1 MPGRGGGCRLCS
13 PANASALCAPPHH
26 AMHDVPCPPAAPTV
40 PGSCH
45 RAHWR
50 SHTSVLQVHRPALV
64 ALNGAIIGRQIIP
77 DRQPSSS
84 HCILQPTMQVRRSQN
99 HITPRRIS
107 SLTSHRSSSAV
118 SLSLILRCPV
128 IFRNG
133 LNPTAS
139 LILHGGLLT
148 HLSAARTS
156 RQCVRQSPRK
166 ADTQGRHGGK
176 SPACRTM
183 SASRPSLRSRC
194 SCCARR
200 WRMVCHRRRWGMD
213 PAYGNDSKLRA
224 GISELGLR
232 GRHPAHHAGLAAR

>member
-1 MPGRGGGCRLCS
+1 MQAFVEPLTRHSSGSVQADNPSTSGSGPPRKISDSTCNSVASSLPGRGGGCRLCS

-166 ADTQGRHGGK
+166 ADTQG
-176 SPACRTM
+176 C
-183 SASRPSLRSRC
+183 
-194 SCCARR
+194 
-200 WRMVCHRRRWGMD
+200 D
-213 PAYGNDSKLRA
+213 
-224 GISELGLR
+224 
-232 GRHPAHHAGLAAR
+232 